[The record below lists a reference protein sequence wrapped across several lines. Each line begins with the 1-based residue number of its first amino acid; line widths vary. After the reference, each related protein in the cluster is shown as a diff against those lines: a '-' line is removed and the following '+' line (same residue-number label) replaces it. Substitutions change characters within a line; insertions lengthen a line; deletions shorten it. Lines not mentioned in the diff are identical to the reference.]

1 MNRTHILLSILI
13 IAALSVFIVA
23 CGESDAKTSAE
34 QQEQQQAQAT
44 AVQVK
49 EIQTE
54 AFTEV
59 LQTAGIVKAVEDV
72 MLSPEEGG
80 VIKKWRVEKGQRVAK
95 GDVLAVLKDDVLQA
109 SYDAAH
115 AQYKLAELNFE
126 KQQAIYNEQA
136 ISEMQLKNSE
146 YNRDA
151 AKAQADLMKARL
163 ERAYLRSP
171 IDGTLND
178 RFADDGEFA
187 PPGVPVAHV
196 VNLSTVKILAEIP
209 EREAGS
215 VSMGA
220 TARVVVEAI
229 GGDTLAGKV
238 SFVGS
243 AVSPNNRTLPV
254 EIVINNPGMQL
265 KPEMVAKVHIVR
277 SRRSGAILIS
287 DHIVQQVD
295 RNKLVVFVVKNG
307 RAEERVVKL
316 GSRSG
321 SRVEVLEGLNP
332 GDRVIIEGFQ
342 KLVNGQLIQAQG

>member
-1 MNRTHILLSILI
+1 MAVR
-13 IAALSVFIVA
+13 VA
-23 CGESDAKTSAE
+23 EIQAE
-34 QQEQQQAQAT
+34 Q
-44 AVQVK
+44 
-49 EIQTE
+49 
-54 AFTEV
+54 FTER

-80 VIKKWRVEKGQRVAK
+80 VIKEWKVEKGQRVSK
-95 GDVLAVLKDDVLQA
+95 GDVLGILKDDVLQA
-109 SYDAAH
+109 SYDAAL
-115 AQYKLAELNFE
+115 AQYKLAELNFG
-126 KQQAIYNEQA
+126 KQQAVYQEQA
-136 ISEMQLKNSE
+136 ISELQLKNSE

-171 IDGTLND
+171 IDGVFND
-178 RFADDGEFA
+178 RFADAGEFA

-196 VNLSTVKILAEIP
+196 VNLSVVKILAEIP

-215 VSMGA
+215 ISHGA
-220 TARVVVEAI
+220 AARIVVEAI
-229 GGDTLAGKV
+229 AGDTLTGKV

-254 EIVINNPGMQL
+254 EIVIANPGMRL
-265 KPEMVAKVHIVR
+265 KPEMVAKVQVVI
-277 SRRSGAILIS
+277 SRRAGAILIS
-287 DHIVQQVD
+287 DHVVQQVD
-295 RNKLVVFVVKNG
+295 KDRQVVFVEKDG

-321 SRVEVLEGLNP
+321 NKVEVLQGLNP